1 MLAVNVEV
9 ILIVIVCSK
18 ILFVKAVISNS
29 PVAELKLIIGE
40 LETGNVPVESQRL
53 YESTQFEEY
62 VVDENYVAMNTFRGV
77 VVDGNDVTY
86 PQKYIRVPI
95 IGVHVTTVDY

>member
-1 MLAVNVEV
+1 MLNMYAEV
-9 ILIVIVCSK
+9 ILIVIVFSK

-29 PVAELKLIIGE
+29 PVAELNIIVE
-40 LETGNVPVESQRL
+40 LETGTVPVKSQRL

-62 VVDENYVAMNTFRGV
+62 LVDENYVAMNTFRGV

-86 PQKYIRVPI
+86 P
-95 IGVHVTTVDY
+95 

>member
-40 LETGNVPVESQRL
+40 LETGNVPVES
-53 YESTQFEEY
+53 
-62 VVDENYVAMNTFRGV
+62 
-77 VVDGNDVTY
+77 
-86 PQKYIRVPI
+86 
-95 IGVHVTTVDY
+95 